1 MAEKKNIVK
10 KVLAALLT
18 VCVLALVFFA
28 GYFTKALSQQMV
40 DF

>member
-18 VCVLALVFFA
+18 VCVLALVFLDR
-28 GYFTKALSQQMV
+28 KSV
-40 DF
+40 V